1 MQHYTD
7 DSGTRLQRV
16 RLSAWA
22 RQEGIARITA
32 YRMLKRGILP
42 VPAEQ
47 SPTGRWFV
55 LVPQQERHPAGR
67 LAFYARVAPGTGAGA
82 LLNRQ
87 IEALAVWAS
96 SQRRTAFVVVRE
108 VANPFT
114 DSMRKLQQLLVD
126 TRIRDIVIESVDVLG
141 QTRYELLV
149 AALAGQDR
157 GFIVTDT
164 RNAGAWGARQRRACG
179 HPWPVPAT
187 PRLQARRGSGTS
199 CSRVRRFF
207 GIK

>member
-1 MQHYTD
+1 MQHNTD

-55 LVPQQERHPAGR
+55 LVPQQERHLAGR

-87 IEALAVWAS
+87 IEALAAWAS

-164 RNAGAWGARQRRACG
+164 RNAGRGERARDARAGIHGLCRQLHG
-179 HPWPVPAT
+179 SRHAE
-187 PRLQARRGSGTS
+187 RSGTS